1 MVPSRNSVFCWQ
13 GYLYL
18 IKQGG
23 YVQVGFSHQP
33 GLDRGFW
40 ESQGVLSFELLS
52 PLLNLGL
59 ADFLLRNLPIHGLAT
74 SESPHQL
81 KSKLEALG
89 RRFGLSFSFQRARP
103 PLPPPPEEELKLV
116 REVLS
121 GRLLFLEEVARAL
134 DENGIKVKASLAD
147 ILHYLYLQGE
157 CEIWPAVGFTEQGVP
172 FCRRCGG
179 REHLFQAR
187 CGACNSHFCYVCEGC
202 LELGEARSCRA
213 LYARAEPRK
222 HLKGRSI
229 NPQLPFPL
237 KLAQREA
244 YEQAAKFV
252 EKGEEPRC
260 LVWAVCGAGKTEVA
274 YGAIAAALAQGREVL
289 YASPRREVVKE
300 IYPRL
305 RESFPQV
312 KIAVLHGETSL
323 KFLPAELVVAT
334 VHQVLRFYQ
343 RFDLVILDEVDAFPL
358 AGDTRLYYALER
370 CRRPQGQVLYLTAT
384 PPLKLI
390 REVRWGVLPVIYLPA
405 RHHGYPLPEPELVVI
420 RNLKAQGQLPFPLEK
435 FFQLSLV
442 VDRAKVIVFVPTV
455 ELVGDTVGWLQS
467 FFEYQGQEYVR
478 GCYAASPEREEVLAS
493 FRQGAFPVLVTT
505 TVMER
510 GVTLPRLNVLVLFA
524 DHRYVFDE
532 NTLIQLAGRAGRTSE
547 YPQARV
553 WFVARKVSP
562 EMAKALET
570 IRWFNRMA
578 GEKGYLKSY
587 R

>member
-1 MVPSRNSVFCWQ
+1 MVPFQNSIFCWQ

-18 IKQGG
+18 FDRGG
-23 YVQVGFSHQP
+23 TLQIGFSHQP

-40 ESQGVLSFELLS
+40 EARGGSSFELLY
-52 PLLNLGL
+52 PLLNLGF
-59 ADFLLRNLPIHGLAT
+59 ASFLFHSLHSLCRGKGSVQKI
-74 SESPHQL
+74 
-81 KSKLEALG
+81 KSRLEALG
-89 RRFGLSFSFQRARP
+89 QRFGLSFSLQPAGP

-134 DENGIKVKASLAD
+134 EENGIKIKSNLPD
-147 ILHYLYLQGE
+147 ILHHLYLQGE
-157 CEIWPAVGFTEQGVP
+157 CALWPAVEFTEQGIP

-179 REHLFQAR
+179 REKLFKAR
-187 CGACNSHFCYVCEGC
+187 CGACHSQFCYVCEGC
-202 LELGEARSCRA
+202 LELGEARSCRP
-213 LYARAEPRK
+213 LYARAENRK
-222 HLKGRSI
+222 GLKGQDIR
-229 NPQLPFPL
+229 PRLLFPL
-237 KLAQREA
+237 SPAQREA
-244 YEQAAKFV
+244 YERATEFV
-252 EKGEEPRC
+252 EKGRKPRC

-274 YGAIAAALAQGREVL
+274 YGAIAAALAKGQEVL

-305 RESFPQV
+305 KECFPSV
-312 KIAVLHGETSL
+312 RIAVLHGENSL
-323 KFLPAELVVAT
+323 KFPPAELVIAT
-334 VHQVLRFYQ
+334 VHQVLRFYR

-358 AGDTRLYYALER
+358 AGDPRLYYALER

-390 REVRWGVLPVIYLPA
+390 QEARSGALPVIYLPA
-405 RHHGYPLPEPELVVI
+405 RYHGYPLPEPELRII
-420 RNLKAQGQLPFPLEK
+420 RDLKAQGRLPSPLEK
-435 FFQLSLV
+435 FFQLSIV
-442 VDRAKVIVFVPTV
+442 ADQAQVIVFVPTV
-455 ELVGDTVGWLQS
+455 EMVQDTVEWLRS
-467 FFEYQGQEYVR
+467 FFRHQGKEYVR

-493 FRQGAFPVLVTT
+493 FRRGTFPVLVST

-570 IRWFNRMA
+570 IKRFNRMA
-578 GEKGYLKSY
+578 WEKGYLKS
-587 R
+587 